1 MWATLKELLEDK
13 EIVIEDDRETFAQVS
28 SRKYIMASN
37 GKIQLERKDDMKKRG
52 LDSPDRAD
60 AAALSVYLGKIKKY
74 TGSAPSQKVV
84 DSLGKS
90 SYWANR

>member
-1 MWATLKELLEDK
+1 
-13 EIVIEDDRETFAQVS
+13 
-28 SRKYIMASN
+28 
-37 GKIQLERKDDMKKRG
+37 MKKRG

-60 AAALSVYLGKIKKY
+60 AAALAVYLGKIRKY
-74 TGSAPSQKVV
+74 TGSAPSQKAV